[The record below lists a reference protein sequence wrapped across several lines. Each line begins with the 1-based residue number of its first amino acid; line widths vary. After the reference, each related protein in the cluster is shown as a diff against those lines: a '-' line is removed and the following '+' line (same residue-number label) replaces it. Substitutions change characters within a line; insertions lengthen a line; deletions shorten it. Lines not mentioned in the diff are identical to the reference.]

1 MAVRSHIPTII
12 SKFAVQKLY
21 IYFPLF
27 MAEKIRIKDIA
38 ERAGV
43 SVGTVDRV
51 LHKRPNVSEAA
62 LKRVEKVLKEMNYQP
77 NVYASA
83 LAYNKSYT
91 FYCLMPKH
99 SSETYWEE
107 IEIGA
112 MKAVEARRDFHIDLE
127 IMYYSRLD
135 AHSFIETY
143 QKCLRK
149 SPDGVIL
156 VPTTLE
162 TTRQF
167 TDELHERNI
176 PFILLDS
183 YMPSLQPLSFYG
195 QDSIQSG
202 HFAAR
207 MLMLIAQNE
216 ETIMLMKQTKDGKM
230 ASRQQENREVG
241 FRQYMDE
248 NFPNIKILEVNLPLD
263 EERKRYDHILEKFF
277 SEHPEVHH
285 CVTFNSKAHI
295 VGKFLLKTHR
305 HNVQIMGYDV
315 VHKNADCLREGSISF
330 LIAQHAYQQGYFS
343 IDSLFRAIVLKK
355 KVEPVNYMPID
366 LLTKENIDFYH
377 RAWG

>member
-1 MAVRSHIPTII
+1 
-12 SKFAVQKLY
+12 
-21 IYFPLF
+21 

-51 LHKRPNVSEAA
+51 LHKRPNVSEVA
-62 LKRVEKVLKEMNYQP
+62 LKKVEKVLKEMNYQP

-83 LAYNKSYT
+83 LAYNKSYK
-91 FYCLMPKH
+91 FYCLIPKH
-99 SSETYWEE
+99 SSAAYWEE

-112 MKAVEARRDFHIDLE
+112 MKAVEARRDFYVDLE

-135 AHSFIETY
+135 SHSFVETY

-149 SPDGVIL
+149 NPDGVIL

-162 TTRQF
+162 LTRQF
-167 TDELHERNI
+167 TEELHDRNI

-183 YMPSLQPLSFYG
+183 FMPSLQPLSFYG

-202 HFAAR
+202 RFAAK
-207 MLMLIAQNE
+207 MLMLIAQRE
-216 ETIMLMKQTKDGKM
+216 ESIMLMKQTKDGKM

-241 FRQYMDE
+241 FRNYMQE
-248 NFPNIKILEVNLPLD
+248 NYPDIKILEVNLPLD

-285 CVTFNSKAHI
+285 CITFNSKAHI
-295 VGKFLLKTHR
+295 VGKFLLKTR
-305 HNVQIMGYDV
+305 RKNVQIMGYDV
-315 VHKNADCLREGSISF
+315 VHKNADCLRDGSMSF

-343 IDSLFRAIVLKK
+343 VDSLFRALVLKK

-366 LLTKENIDFYH
+366 LLTRENIDFYH
-377 RAWG
+377 REWG

>member
-1 MAVRSHIPTII
+1 
-12 SKFAVQKLY
+12 
-21 IYFPLF
+21 

-51 LHKRPNVSEAA
+51 LHKRPNVSAAA
-62 LKRVEKVLKEMNYQP
+62 LKRVEKVLKEMDYQP

-91 FYCLMPKH
+91 FYCLLPKH
-99 SSETYWEE
+99 ASETYWEE
-107 IEIGA
+107 IETGA
-112 MKAVEARRDFHIDLE
+112 LKAVEMRRDFDVDLE

-135 AHSFIETY
+135 SHSFITTY
-143 QKCLRK
+143 QKCLK
-149 SPDGVIL
+149 KNPDGVIL

-162 TTRQF
+162 LTRPF

-202 HFAAR
+202 RFAAK
-207 MLMLIAQNE
+207 MLMLVAGKEQAV
-216 ETIMLMKQTKDGKM
+216 MLMKQTKDGKM

-241 FRQYMDE
+241 FRRYMEE
-248 NFPNIKILEVNLPLD
+248 NCPETEILEVNLPLD
-263 EERKRYDHILEKFF
+263 EERKRYDRILEKFF
-277 SEHPEVHH
+277 SAHPEVRH
-285 CVTFNSKAHI
+285 CITLNSKAHV
-295 VGKFLLKTHR
+295 VGEFLLKTGR
-305 HNVQIMGYDV
+305 RNVQIMGYDM
-315 VHKNADCLREGSISF
+315 VHKNADCLRAGSIFF
-330 LIAQHAYQQGYFS
+330 LIAQHAYQQGFFS
-343 IDSLFRAIVLKK
+343 VDSLFRAIVLKK

-366 LLTKENIDFYH
+366 LLTPENIDFYH
-377 RAWG
+377 RSWG

>member
-1 MAVRSHIPTII
+1 
-12 SKFAVQKLY
+12 
-21 IYFPLF
+21 

-51 LHKRPNVSEAA
+51 LHKRPNVSESA

-91 FYCLMPKH
+91 FSCLIPKH
-99 SSETYWEE
+99 SSEAYWEE

-112 MKAVEARRDFHIDLE
+112 MKAVEARRDFYIDLE

-135 AHSFIETY
+135 SNSFIETY

-149 SPDGVIL
+149 NPDGVIL

-162 TTRQF
+162 VTRQF
-167 TDELHERNI
+167 TDELHDRNI

-202 HFAAR
+202 RFAAR
-207 MLMLIAQNE
+207 MLMLIAQKE
-216 ETIMLMKQTKDGKM
+216 ESIMLMRQTKDGKM

-241 FRQYMDE
+241 FRHYMEE

-285 CVTFNSKAHI
+285 CITLNSKAHI
-295 VGKFLLKTHR
+295 VGTFLLKTHR

-343 IDSLFRAIVLKK
+343 VDSLFRAIVLKK

-366 LLTKENIDFYH
+366 LLMRENIDFYH
-377 RAWG
+377 RSWG

>member
-1 MAVRSHIPTII
+1 
-12 SKFAVQKLY
+12 
-21 IYFPLF
+21 
-27 MAEKIRIKDIA
+27 
-38 ERAGV
+38 
-43 SVGTVDRV
+43 
-51 LHKRPNVSEAA
+51 
-62 LKRVEKVLKEMNYQP
+62 
-77 NVYASA
+77 
-83 LAYNKSYT
+83 
-91 FYCLMPKH
+91 
-99 SSETYWEE
+99 
-107 IEIGA
+107 
-112 MKAVEARRDFHIDLE
+112 
-127 IMYYSRLD
+127 MYYSRLD
-135 AHSFIETY
+135 PHSFIETY
-143 QKCLRK
+143 QKCLRQN
-149 SPDGVIL
+149 PDGVIL

-162 TTRQF
+162 VTRQF
-167 TDELHERNI
+167 TDELHDRNI

-202 HFAAR
+202 RFAAR
-207 MLMLIAQNE
+207 MLMLIAQKE
-216 ETIMLMKQTKDGKM
+216 ESIMLMKQTKDGKM

-241 FRQYMDE
+241 FRHYMEE

-285 CVTFNSKAHI
+285 CITFNSKAHI
-295 VGKFLLKTHR
+295 VGTFLLKTHR

-343 IDSLFRAIVLKK
+343 VDSLFRAIVLKK

-366 LLTKENIDFYH
+366 LLMRENIDFYH